1 MTPEELEAARLADE
15 LQAEI
20 AEARAVRP
28 RTRGACTDGPRP
40 CPWVGCRHHLAS
52 EALRLHWRRQSHL
65 RDPRTAEEI
74 AEEVLGLE
82 ESCSL
87 DVAEAGPQTLAH
99 VGDLLR
105 VVRERVRQIEVRT
118 LLRMPKFAQQLK
130 EDLEP

>member
-1 MTPEELEAARLADE
+1 MRLAE
-15 LQAEI
+15 EQQAEI

-28 RTRGACTDGPRP
+28 RTRGDCVDAPRP

-74 AEEVLGLE
+74 AEQVMGLE

-87 DVAEAGPQTLAH
+87 DVADDGPQTLAH
-99 VGDLLR
+99 VGDLMR
-105 VVRERVRQIEVRT
+105 VVRERVRQIEVKT
-118 LLRMPKFAQQLK
+118 LLRMPRFAQKLR
-130 EDLEP
+130 EDIES